1 VTNAW
6 LVHPAA
12 LGLIALD
19 ILVRAV
25 RLRLLLGAPRA
36 PRLIDAVAVNAYGDA
51 ASALTP
57 GRLGGEPARFV
68 GLKRYRVDTAPA
80 LVVLAAERV
89 VDLSLVALV
98 TVASLAF
105 LGERGFRDIA
115 ALALRIVSPGFLPWV
130 GVVVAL
136 VVLSG
141 IAAWR
146 LRHRFPP
153 VVEHSLREAL
163 RETRRLSP
171 AVLAGAAA
179 LTAVSMLARVA
190 VLPVLLLAFV
200 PLPHPVAAL
209 VGSFAL
215 IYSQLILP
223 TPAGVGGVEL
233 GFVAGLAPMLPPAD
247 TAALLVAWRLYSLVI
262 PAGLGGVLLLRDVA
276 VRRSVRGG
284 GG

>member
-1 VTNAW
+1 MTSAW

-19 ILVRAV
+19 IVVRAM
-25 RLRLLLGAPRA
+25 RLRLLLGSGRA
-36 PRLIDAVAVNAYGDA
+36 PRMLDAVAVNAYGDA

-57 GRLGGEPARFV
+57 ARLGGEPARFL
-68 GLKRYRVDTAPA
+68 GLKRCRVETAPA

-98 TVASLAF
+98 TLGSLAF
-105 LGERGFRDIA
+105 LGERGFRDVA
-115 ALALRIVSPGFLPWV
+115 ALARRLASPEFLPWFAAV
-130 GVVVAL
+130 AAL
-136 VVLSG
+136 VVLAG
-141 IAAWR
+141 IVAWR

-153 VVEHSLREAL
+153 VVQHSLREAL
-163 RETRRLSP
+163 RETRRLSAP
-171 AVLAGAAA
+171 VLTGAAA

-190 VLPVLLLAFV
+190 VLPVLLLAFIQLSH
-200 PLPHPVAAL
+200 PLAAF

-215 IYSQLILP
+215 IYSQLLLP

-233 GFVAGLAPMLPPAD
+233 GFVAGIAPMLPPTD

-262 PAGLGGVLLLRDVA
+262 PAGLGGVLLLRDVV
-276 VRRSVRGG
+276 VRRPARGG
-284 GG
+284 AR